1 MSPDS
6 GTSGT
11 TLVEIKPYEENIYD
25 NPITGYIQL
34 EDTRDLGVVT
44 IIRWKQK
51 SKTAD
56 ITVSGIVTGAP
67 SGSTLYIER
76 TTTTQS
82 SLINGDNQAYS
93 FTVPANTP
101 FRMSVVKDNE
111 KLYEKSFDGSAT
123 NVVNNITIEYAYYIN
138 YETDLPKDGEY
149 IVVD

>member
-1 MSPDS
+1 MSPGS
-6 GTSGT
+6 GTSGA

-25 NPITGYIQL
+25 EPITGYIQL
-34 EDTRDLGVVT
+34 EDTRDLGVIT

-51 SKTAD
+51 SKPAD

-82 SLINGDNQAYS
+82 SLISGDNQAYS

-101 FRMSVVKDNE
+101 FRMSVVKDGE